1 MTNSIQASSR
11 EEKLLEKMTESV
23 HALNVNF
30 ARVEGKIDS
39 ALELKQEVTTLKE
52 KVDKTDDIAKASLQ
66 KAESVENQLNRFE
79 TSVKWGFGVVISIV
93 LPIAMWILNMIVK

>member
-1 MTNSIQASSR
+1 MTNTTEASR

-39 ALELKQEVTTLKE
+39 ALELKNDVAALKNQ
-52 KVDKTDDIAKASLQ
+52 VDATDDIAKAASQRVESLEGQ
-66 KAESVENQLNRFE
+66 VNRFE
-79 TSVKWGFGVVISIV
+79 TSVKWGFGIVISVV

>member
-1 MTNSIQASSR
+1 MTNGVETSR

-39 ALELKQEVTTLKE
+39 ALELKHDVASLK
-52 KVDKTDDIAKASLQ
+52 KQVDTTDDIAKSAAQ
-66 KAESVENQLNRFE
+66 RVDTVEGQLNRFE
-79 TSVKWGFGVVISIV
+79 TSVKWGFGVVISVV
-93 LPIAMWILNMIVK
+93 LPIAMWILNMIVN